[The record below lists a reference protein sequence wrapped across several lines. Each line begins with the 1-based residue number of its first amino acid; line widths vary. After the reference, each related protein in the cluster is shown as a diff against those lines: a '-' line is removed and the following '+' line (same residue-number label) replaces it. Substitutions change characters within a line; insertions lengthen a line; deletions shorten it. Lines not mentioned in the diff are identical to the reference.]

1 MTSGKELVCF
11 WGFSEAFF
19 LLPSSRFREC
29 QQCLLGLV
37 PQHDSWHDW
46 CSAHCLNS
54 EKSTRQ
60 LPHFLFLPF
69 SHTTG
74 IWAGWLA
81 SSPSSTDLWWKTR
94 KSFRSTSGAY
104 FTEMFW
110 HFFCVMCGALSH
122 RKQSSCRSTSNFSIR
137 RFVGWHTLVLY
148 NSVCCPIEHS
158 ILGVSWYACAQR
170 QVVCEWLWYKLYLDC
185 RSWPQL
191 S

>member
-1 MTSGKELVCF
+1 M
-11 WGFSEAFF
+11 
-19 LLPSSRFREC
+19 
-29 QQCLLGLV
+29 LGLV

-60 LPHFLFLPF
+60 LPHFCFCLLATLLGFGLAGLPVQLPVQTCGGKQGGALEVPLVLTLRRCF
-69 SHTTG
+69 G
-74 IWAGWLA
+74 I
-81 SSPSSTDLWWKTR
+81 
-94 KSFRSTSGAY
+94 
-104 FTEMFW
+104 
-110 HFFCVMCGALSH
+110 FFCVMCGALSP

-148 NSVCCPIEHS
+148 NNVCCPIEHS